1 MAEEAAHSPVSG
13 HRYTFDV
20 SDLTPGQTRVFEH
33 AGQRV
38 LVCNADGVYY
48 AIEDQCSHAASS
60 LLGGRLQG
68 CILECPVHG
77 AKFDVRDG
85 RAVRVP
91 ARKPVKTFSIS
102 VSDGRAEISLDE

>member
-1 MAEEAAHSPVSG
+1 MAEEAAHAPGQSF
-13 HRYTFDV
+13 TCDV
-20 SDLTPGQTRVFEH
+20 TGLTPGKTRVFEH

-48 AIEDQCSHAASS
+48 AIEDQCSHAAFP
-60 LLGGRLQG
+60 LDGGRLKG

-85 RAVRVP
+85 TAVRVP

-102 VSDGRAEISLDE
+102 VTGGRAEISLGD